1 MSRPEVPADPAA
13 ARPLNWDIVVVM
25 SEVKELMLSPAGT
38 VAVEAEDAADE
49 AADEAAVDTGA
60 DAEDVDDDDEQ
71 PAATTATAAAAAT
84 KASRGRCLPRWPLLP
99 SCIPYPFHRNAV
111 RSYTTMRDTAHRVPL
126 RDER

>member
-1 MSRPEVPADPAA
+1 
-13 ARPLNWDIVVVM
+13 LNWDIVDVM

-38 VAVEAEDAADE
+38 VDAADEEAAEDAADE
-49 AADEAAVDTGA
+49 AADEAAVEGA

-84 KASRGRCLPRWPLLP
+84 KASRGRCLPPWPLLP

-111 RSYTTMRDTAHRVPL
+111 RSYTTMRDTAHDVCPHAMKGRSL
-126 RDER
+126 GHGASSG